1 VRDRRAVAAYERCG
15 LYAEARQ
22 VGYRVQYLKMR
33 RGRELGLPW
42 HTRAELWV
50 YWLWAGFGYRP
61 MRLVGCAAALVL
73 AFALLYFATGGVR
86 QAGGGDAPG
95 FLDSLYLSGVTFS
108 TVGYGDL
115 VPAPHARLVALAEA
129 ALGAFTL
136 GFFVVVLSQRLR
148 H

>member
-1 VRDRRAVAAYERCG
+1 
-15 LYAEARQ
+15 

-33 RGRELGLPW
+33 RGGELGLTW
-42 HTRAELWV
+42 HTRAELWA

-61 MRLVGCAAALVL
+61 LRLVGCAAALVL
-73 AFALLYFATGGVR
+73 AFALVYFAIGGVR
-86 QAGGGDAPG
+86 QAGGDSPG

-108 TVGYGDL
+108 MVGYGDL
-115 VPAPHARLVALAEA
+115 VPAPHARPVALAEA

-136 GFFVVVLSQRLR
+136 GFFVVVLSKRLR